1 MTPAAPET
9 ADGARWISAEAGPRG
24 YRVQLQARQHTFFAD
39 EPATVGGSDT
49 APTPYEHLLGA
60 LGGCVAI
67 TLRMYADRK
76 GWPLDGVQVR
86 LRPAPPHAQDCES
99 CETAEVGPTRIERDV
114 ELRGALSDEQRARLL
129 QIADRC
135 PVKQVL
141 ERGITVVPAAQ
152 IASGP

>member
-1 MTPAAPET
+1 MTAATPD
-9 ADGARWISAEAGPRG
+9 AGRDDGARWISADVGPRG
-24 YRVQLQARQHTFFAD
+24 HRVQLQARQHTFFAD

-49 APTPYEHLLGA
+49 GPTPYEHLLAA
-60 LGGCVAI
+60 LGSCVAI

-86 LRPAPPHAQDCES
+86 LRPAPPHAPDCEA
-99 CETAEVGPTRIERDV
+99 CETADVGPTRIEREVD
-114 ELRGALSDEQRARLL
+114 LLGSLSDEQRERLL

-141 ERGITVVPAAQ
+141 ERGIIVVRAA
-152 IASGP
+152 AAAP